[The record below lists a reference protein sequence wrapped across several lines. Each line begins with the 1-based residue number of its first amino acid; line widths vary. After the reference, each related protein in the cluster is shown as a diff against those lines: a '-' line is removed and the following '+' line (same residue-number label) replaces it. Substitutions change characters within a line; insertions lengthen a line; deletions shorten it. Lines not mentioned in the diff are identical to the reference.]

1 MPKEHSS
8 FKMTRKRASWIGGRD
23 TTLHGTPMR
32 VNAAS
37 TNRAADE
44 AQSMVYKMHLDV
56 SSQVNNLF
64 KTPTAKNSIAET
76 PGEIT
81 TNDIAEDSFAMDA
94 SISSQSRI
102 LMNKLIDKWQ
112 KRFNIFGND
121 FAKKMIGTVDKQAS
135 NDLKRST
142 DKLSGGLNIKTDALT
157 DRTKDIILSGTDE
170 SASLI
175 KSIATDYTTEVKE
188 AISRSISTN
197 TGSFTSLKE
206 TINGMLQDK
215 YKTYKN
221 KSKNLALDQMKKAY
235 GNIAASRMMDVGLD
249 EYIWRKSGGAQQP
262 NQYHAHVLD
271 GNVYKLSEPP
281 IIDPKS
287 GTRGKPSDWYGCG
300 CYMDPVITFG

>member
-1 MPKEHSS
+1 MPKEHNK
-8 FKMTRKRASWIGGRD
+8 FVMTRKRADWIGGRD

-44 AQSMVYKMHLDV
+44 AQAMVRKMHLDV

-64 KTPTAKNSIAET
+64 KTPTAKNSIPET
-76 PGEIT
+76 PDEIT
-81 TNDIAEDSFAMDA
+81 TDDVAEDGVAMDA

-112 KRFNIFGND
+112 KRFNVFGND

-157 DRTKDIILSGTDE
+157 ERTKDIILAGTDE

-206 TINGMLQDK
+206 TISEMLQGK
-215 YKTYKN
+215 FKTYKN
-221 KSKNLALDQMKKAY
+221 KAKNIALDQTRKAY
-235 GNIAASRMMDVGLD
+235 SNIAASRMRDVGLE
-249 EYIWRKSGGAQQP
+249 EYIWRHSAGSQNPREHHQ
-262 NQYHAHVLD
+262 HVLN
-271 GNVYKLSEPP
+271 GNTYKLSDPP
-281 IIDPKS
+281 IIDPKT
-287 GTRGKPSDWYGCG
+287 GRRGKPGDDYNCK

>member
-1 MPKEHSS
+1 MAKEHNK
-8 FKMTRKRASWIGGRD
+8 FVMTRKRADWISGRN

-44 AQSMVYKMHLDV
+44 AQAMVRKMHLDV

-76 PGEIT
+76 PDEIT
-81 TNDIAEDSFAMDA
+81 TNDVAEDSFAMDA

-102 LMNKLIDKWQ
+102 LMNGLIAKWQ

-142 DKLSGGLNIKTDALT
+142 DKLSGGLNIKTDALSE
-157 DRTKDIILSGTDE
+157 RTRDIIVAGTDE

-175 KSIATDYTTEVKE
+175 KSIAADYTTEVKE

-197 TGSFTSLKE
+197 TGSLTSLKE
-206 TINGMLQDK
+206 SIHEMLQGK
-215 YKTYKN
+215 FKTYKN
-221 KSKNLALDQMKKAY
+221 KAKNVALDQTKKAY
-235 GNIAASRMMDVGLD
+235 SNIAASRMIDVGLD
-249 EYIWRKSGGAQQP
+249 EYIWRHSGGSQVP
-262 NQYHAHVLD
+262 REHHKFVLN
-271 GNVYKLSEPP
+271 GEKFKLSDPP
-281 IIDPKS
+281 IIDPKT
-287 GTRGKPSDWYGCG
+287 GRRGKPADDYNCS
-300 CYMDPVITFG
+300 CYMDPVITFE

>member
-1 MPKEHSS
+1 MPKEYNK
-8 FKMTRKRASWIGGRD
+8 FVMTRKRADWVGGRN

-37 TNRAADE
+37 ANRAADE
-44 AQSMVYKMHLDV
+44 AQAMVRKMHLDV

-64 KTPTAKNSIAET
+64 KTPTAKNSIVKA
-76 PGEIT
+76 PDEIT
-81 TNDIAEDSFAMDA
+81 TENVAMDA
-94 SISSQSRI
+94 SISSQSRM

-112 KRFNIFGND
+112 KRFNVFGND

-142 DKLSGGLNIKTDALT
+142 DKLSGGLNIKTDALSE
-157 DRTKDIILSGTDE
+157 RTNDIIVAGTDE

-188 AISRSISTN
+188 ALSRSISTN

-206 TINGMLQDK
+206 SINGMLQGK

-221 KSKNLALDQMKKAY
+221 KAKNTALDQTKKTY
-235 GNIAASRMMDVGLD
+235 GNISASRMMDVGLD

-262 NQYHAHVLD
+262 NQYHAHKLD
-271 GNVYKLSEPP
+271 GNTYKLSDPP
-281 IIDPKS
+281 IIDQKT

-300 CYMDPVITFG
+300 CYMEPVITFG

>member
-1 MPKEHSS
+1 
-8 FKMTRKRASWIGGRD
+8 MTRKRADWVGGRN

-37 TNRAADE
+37 ANRAADE
-44 AQSMVYKMHLDV
+44 AQAMVRKMHLDV

-64 KTPTAKNSIAET
+64 KTPTAKNSIVKT
-76 PGEIT
+76 PDEIT
-81 TNDIAEDSFAMDA
+81 TENVAMDA

-112 KRFNIFGND
+112 KRFNVFGND

-142 DKLSGGLNIKTDALT
+142 DKLSGGLNIKTDALSE
-157 DRTKDIILSGTDE
+157 RTNDIIVAGTDE

-175 KSIATDYTTEVKE
+175 KSIANDYTTEVKE

-197 TGSFTSLKE
+197 TGSFTTLRE
-206 TINGMLQDK
+206 TINETLQGK

-221 KSKNLALDQMKKAY
+221 KAKNIALDQTKKAY
-235 GNIAASRMMDVGLD
+235 SNIAASRMQDVGLD
-249 EYIWRKSGGAQQP
+249 EYIWRHSGGSKVP
-262 NQYHAHVLD
+262 RDHHKYVLN
-271 GNVYKLSEPP
+271 GQKLKLSDPP
-281 IIDPKS
+281 IIDPKT
-287 GTRGKPSDWYGCG
+287 GKRGKPSDDYNCS
-300 CYMDPVITFG
+300 CYMDPVISFE